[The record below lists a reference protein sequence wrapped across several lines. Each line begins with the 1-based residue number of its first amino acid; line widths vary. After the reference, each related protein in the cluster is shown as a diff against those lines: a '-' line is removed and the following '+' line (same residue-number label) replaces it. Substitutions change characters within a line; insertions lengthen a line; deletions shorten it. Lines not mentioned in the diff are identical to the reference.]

1 MRKSTIGRPPA
12 HLFVG
17 VQLQGAGGCSVAPM
31 LTEGNLSATSAQAEI
46 QAVAEEAAELEAQ
59 LQAVA
64 ESEITALAEEDTP
77 LPAPKKKRKKKIARL
92 GKRITL
98 VALD

>member
-46 QAVAEEAAELEAQ
+46 QAVAEEAAELE
-59 LQAVA
+59 
-64 ESEITALAEEDTP
+64 
-77 LPAPKKKRKKKIARL
+77 
-92 GKRITL
+92 
-98 VALD
+98 